1 MIHRIALLL
10 LSFLLYS
17 LYGGQNASAFI
28 GFDLDLSAGYQG
40 VHSAVVDAANQDVWV
55 EVHIIDCSNLDTYE
69 FDLSFP
75 ATDLSF
81 QGGYEDN
88 LFSAENNILKQEGTT
103 IGFGATDEGG
113 VVNVRNTLVGNQG
126 DASPDGTGL
135 LALLKFKS
143 LVAHP
148 GGLHFLNVY
157 VYDNDG
163 VRDTP
168 QSKGD
173 ASLPVELG
181 IFKAKVQNEG
191 ILLTWVTESE
201 INVLGYNVWRAV
213 GKEKMDYIPLCSKL
227 IPANGYSQSPLE
239 YNYFDQRVEHGQQ
252 YSYKLECIDLD
263 GSCEFHGPVT
273 IGYFTANSS
282 LQEYSFNLC
291 QNFPNPFN
299 PFTTIEFTV
308 KEQCQVSLD
317 VYNVR
322 GRKIATLVDE
332 SMSAGQYAVEFDAMN
347 LPSGLY
353 FCKIQMGEYSDIKKM
368 VLNK

>member
-1 MIHRIALLL
+1 MIRRVALLS
-10 LSFLLYS
+10 LSFFIYS

-40 VHSAVVDAANQDVWV
+40 VHSIVVDAADQDIWV
-55 EVHIIDCSNLDTYE
+55 EVHIIDASNLDTYE
-69 FDLSFP
+69 FALSFP

-88 LFSAENNILKQEGTT
+88 LFSSENNILKQAGTT

-181 IFKAKVQNEG
+181 IFKAAVQNEG

-213 GKEKMDYIPLCSKL
+213 GKEKKAYLPLCSKL
-227 IPANGYSQSPLE
+227 IPAKGYSQSPLE
-239 YNYFDQRVEHGQQ
+239 YSYLDQRVERGKQ

-263 GSCEFHGPVT
+263 GSYEFHGPLT
-273 IGYFTANSS
+273 IDYSITDPK
-282 LQEYSFNLC
+282 LQEYAFNLC
-291 QNFPNPFN
+291 QNFPNP
-299 PFTTIEFTV
+299 
-308 KEQCQVSLD
+308 L
-317 VYNVR
+317 
-322 GRKIATLVDE
+322 
-332 SMSAGQYAVEFDAMN
+332 
-347 LPSGLY
+347 
-353 FCKIQMGEYSDIKKM
+353 
-368 VLNK
+368 